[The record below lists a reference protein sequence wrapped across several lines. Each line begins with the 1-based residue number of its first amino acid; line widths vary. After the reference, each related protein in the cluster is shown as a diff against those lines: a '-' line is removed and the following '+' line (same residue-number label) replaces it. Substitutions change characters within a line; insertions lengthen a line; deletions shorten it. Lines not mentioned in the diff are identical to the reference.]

1 MRDLLRAG
9 SSALLLV
16 LMMFVGSLVLWI
28 GVPLGWLY
36 VGSQVQGATGSL
48 GAALAVMAAGV
59 VVSIL
64 VLMALLGWMSRRHGE
79 LRHSRGLENGGHVAL
94 EGIMVVSAAV
104 ALIAFAAWFLLFS
117 GSSPIPFQ
125 GRGT

>member
-16 LMMFVGSLVLWI
+16 LMMSVGSLVLWI
-28 GVPLGWLY
+28 GVPLVWLY
-36 VGSQVQGATGSL
+36 LGSQVQGATGSL
-48 GAALAVMAAGV
+48 AAALGVMAAGV

-64 VLMALLGWMSRRHGE
+64 VLMSLLGWMSRRHAE
-79 LRHSRGLENGGHVAL
+79 LRQARGLENGGHVAL

>member
-16 LMMFVGSLVLWI
+16 LMMFVGSLVLWV
-28 GVPLGWLY
+28 GVPVGWLY

-48 GAALAVMAAGV
+48 TAALGVMLGGV
-59 VVSIL
+59 LVSI
-64 VLMALLGWMSRRHGE
+64 VILMSLLGWMSRRHAE
-79 LRHSRGLENGGHVAL
+79 LRRSRGLEEGGHVAL

-104 ALIAFAAWFLLFS
+104 ALHAFAAWFLLFS

>member
-1 MRDLLRAG
+1 
-9 SSALLLV
+9 
-16 LMMFVGSLVLWI
+16 
-28 GVPLGWLY
+28 
-36 VGSQVQGATGSL
+36 
-48 GAALAVMAAGV
+48 V

-64 VLMALLGWMSRRHGE
+64 VLMSLLGWMSRRHAE
-79 LRHSRGLENGGHVAL
+79 LRQARGLGGGGHVAL

-104 ALIAFAAWFLLFS
+104 ALIAFAAWFFLLS

>member
-16 LMMFVGSLVLWI
+16 LMMFMGSLVLWV
-28 GVPLGWLY
+28 GVPVAWLY

-48 GAALAVMAAGV
+48 GAALAVMAAGA

-64 VLMALLGWMSRRHGE
+64 VLMYLLGWMSRRHSE
-79 LRHSRGLENGGHVAL
+79 LRQSRGLEGGGHVAL
-94 EGIMVVSAAV
+94 EGIMVVSAAI
-104 ALIAFAAWFLLFS
+104 ALITFVAWFFLFS

-125 GRGT
+125 GSGS